1 MAKRKWL
8 RVVLIGSVLLFAGS
22 ALLSRALRA
31 GAARRYLIAHLTA
44 SFGRPVDVSWFEF
57 SLLDGARIEAHQ
69 VTVSDDP
76 QFGNEYLLR
85 AETLAAGL
93 RWPALLAGRLE
104 FGPVS
109 LTRAS
114 LNLARDAQGRWNIE
128 RWLPP
133 PPQPGARPGFTGP
146 VAPQR
151 DSRAA
156 QPAQIDVEDG
166 RINFKQGDDKSPF
179 ALVDVSGRVEQTG
192 QGRWQLDLEARPLRA
207 GVVLQDIGVLRLR
220 GLIAG
225 TTARLQPAEINL
237 TWRAAS
243 LADTLR
249 LIRGDDYGMRGQ
261 LAVDLEAR
269 VAPGSPSSLHG
280 GDSSAALW
288 SISATARLTGIHG
301 WRLVERD
308 ADPAANLS
316 VDMNWR
322 LGERRVE
329 IQKLM
334 VEMAGSHVQGAGDV
348 DWSRGV
354 QPQLRLESS
363 TVALADI
370 LSWYRAM
377 IPDVADDLQ
386 AQGVLNVNARLSG
399 WPIRAQEGGI
409 ASAGG
414 SLAVKSLPAPLH
426 FGVVKVSVTRGRI
439 EIAPAEISF
448 APAPAAAPGKE
459 TAAGDASRNSFVV
472 RGALLP
478 RDDGALHWP
487 LDWNLSVEGAT
498 PRVQDWLALSGALA
512 QPVNSGWTATGG
524 MALKLRGSH
533 LVEAAASG
541 PAGAPWVGTADSLGL
556 TLEPAYVNQPVRLPK
571 AHMEFA
577 PAQRII
583 AFSAAEAFG
592 AVWRGSISRKYN
604 DPQWSFDLSA
614 DKIDAAELDRWLGP
628 RARPGFLARFTGGA
642 PVVSAAPPAAGV
654 VTRLAARG
662 RLRAAII
669 SVPPMQIEQFDGQ
682 AELDGRT
689 VRIRDAQADFFGGRV
704 SGSFDAQLLPDP
716 SYVFQGRFDRVNLAQ
731 LARAVP
737 FLADRIGGSASST
750 LSLSAHGIGRQDL
763 IASMQG
769 QGSFSGRNDTARG
782 LALYSEL
789 PEEGPD
795 PLPEVFASVEG
806 SYRIRDKG
814 IDVAG
819 FAFENSRGRLEA
831 EGRID
836 FSHSLNLRLRPSFL
850 QAAAGPP
857 LSLAPY
863 FLMGG
868 TIEAPRLIVPP
879 TGPKPAAR
887 AASR

>member
-1 MAKRKWL
+1 MNKRKWL
-8 RVVLIGSVLLFAGS
+8 RAVLIGGVLLFAAS
-22 ALLSRALRA
+22 ALFSRVLRA
-31 GAARRYLIAHLTA
+31 GAARRYLIAHLAA
-44 SFGRPVDVSWFEF
+44 SFGRPVEVSWFEF

-76 QFGNEYLLR
+76 QFGNEYFLR
-85 AETLAAGL
+85 ADTLAAGL

-104 FGPVS
+104 FGSVS

-114 LNLARDAQGRWNIE
+114 LNLARDARGRWNIE
-128 RWLPP
+128 SWLPP
-133 PPQPGARPGFTGP
+133 PPQPGSRPGFMGP
-146 VAPQR
+146 VGPQR
-151 DSRAA
+151 DVRAA
-156 QPAQIDVEDG
+156 RPAQIDVDGG

-207 GVVLQDIGVLRLR
+207 GVVLQDIGMLRLR
-220 GLIAG
+220 GSIAG
-225 TTARLQPAEINL
+225 TTARLQPAELNL

-249 LIRGDDYGMRGQ
+249 LVRGNDYGMRGQ
-261 LAVDLEAR
+261 LAVDLDAH
-269 VAPGSPSSLHG
+269 VAPESPSSLQG
-280 GDSSAALW
+280 ADSSAALW

-301 WRLVERD
+301 WRLAERD

-316 VDMNWR
+316 VEMNWR
-322 LGERRVE
+322 LGERRAE

-334 VEMAGSHVQGAGDV
+334 AEMPGSHVQGTGEV

-354 QPQLRLESS
+354 QPQLRVESS
-363 TVALADI
+363 TVALADV
-370 LSWYRAM
+370 LSWYRAV

-386 AQGVLNVNARLSG
+386 AQGALSVNARLGG
-399 WPIRAQEGGI
+399 WPLRVQEGGI
-409 ASAGG
+409 AGAGG
-414 SLAVKSLPAPLH
+414 SLAGKSLPTPLRL
-426 FGVVKVSVTRGRI
+426 GAVKASVTRGRI
-439 EIAPAEISF
+439 DIAPAEISF
-448 APAPAAAPGKE
+448 APALAAAPGKE

-472 RGALLP
+472 RGALVP
-478 RDDGALHWP
+478 RADGALHWP
-487 LDWNLSVEGAT
+487 LDWNLSIEGVT
-498 PRVQDWLALSGALA
+498 PRVQDWLALSAALA
-512 QPVNSGWTATGG
+512 QTVNSGWSATGG
-524 MALKLRGSH
+524 IAVKMRGSRI
-533 LVEAAASG
+533 VGAAASNLAG
-541 PAGAPWVGTADSLGL
+541 PPWVGTIDSLGL
-556 TLEPAYVNQPVRLPK
+556 TLNPAYVNQPVRLPK

-592 AVWRGSISRKYN
+592 AVWRGSISRKN
-604 DPQWSFDLSA
+604 ADPQWTFDLSA
-614 DKIDAAELDRWLGP
+614 DQIDAAELDRWLGP

-642 PVVSAAPPAAGV
+642 PAVSAAPPAGGV
-654 VTRLAARG
+654 VTRLAAHG
-662 RLRAAII
+662 RLRAAMI
-669 SVPPMQIEQFDGQ
+669 SVPPMQMEQFDGQ

-689 VRIRDAQADFFGGRV
+689 VRIRKAQADFFGGKI

-716 SYVFQGRFDRVNLAQ
+716 SYAFQGRFDRVNLAQ

-737 FLADRIGGSASST
+737 FLTDRIGGSATAT

-769 QGSFSGRNDTARG
+769 QGTLSGRNDTARG
-782 LALYSEL
+782 LALYSEF

-806 SYRIRDKG
+806 NYRIHDKG
-814 IDVAG
+814 IDLAG
-819 FAFENSRGRLEA
+819 FLFENSRGRLEA

-836 FSHSLNLRLRPSFL
+836 FSHALNLRLRPAFL
-850 QAAAGPP
+850 QAAADAPAALP
-857 LSLAPY
+857 PY

-868 TIEAPRLIVPP
+868 TIEAPKLIVPP
-879 TGPKPAAR
+879 TAPKPASR
-887 AASR
+887 SASR